1 MAASVRSGTVVVIT
15 GANSGIGKEAAVVL
29 ARRGATV
36 LLTSRDRANGE
47 TALDDVRRRSGA
59 GERVQLGNLDLA
71 SFRSIR
77 RFAAEVLDRHERLDV
92 LVNNAGL
99 ILEHRLFTDEGF
111 EMMMGVNH
119 IGHFLL
125 TNLLLD
131 RLRASAPAR
140 IVNVSS
146 IAHRTASVDSLRDD
160 LMSELTFEGTRVYG
174 ESKLANVL
182 HANELARRLAGS
194 GVTANSLHPGIIRS
208 GFARDG
214 DTTGM
219 NVVFGVLRPFLMS
232 PGRGARTTVHVAS
245 SPKVEGITG
254 RYFVRRRLRRPS
266 AAARDAD
273 AARWLWDESARLVAA
288 AGA

>member
-1 MAASVRSGTVVVIT
+1 VLSGKVVVIT
-15 GANSGIGKEAAVVL
+15 GANSGIGKETAVVL
-29 ARRGATV
+29 ARSGATV
-36 LLTSRDRANGE
+36 VLTSRDRAKGE
-47 TALDDVRRRSGA
+47 VALEAVRARSGGA
-59 GERVQLGNLDLA
+59 GRVELGDLDLA

-77 RFAAEVLDRHERLDV
+77 RFAAQVLDRHDRLDV

-119 IGHFLL
+119 LGPFLL

-146 IAHRTASVDSLRDD
+146 IAHRTASIESLRSD

-182 HANELARRLAGS
+182 HANELARRLDGT

-219 NVVFGVLRPFLMS
+219 NVLFSVLRPFLMS
-232 PGRGARTTVHVAS
+232 PGRGARTTIHVATS
-245 SPKVEGITG
+245 TKVDGITG

-266 AAARDAD
+266 AAARNVD

-288 AGA
+288 SGA